1 MLPNVSMEKKTY
13 KYTDAATAVLKMQ
26 RYCAYQERSHN
37 EVRSKLIEIGVYGD
51 TIDQV
56 LIELIQENFL
66 NEERFAKAF
75 ARGKF
80 NVKRWGRIR
89 IKQELKLHKIS
100 AYCLKKAMEEIPE
113 EDYLKTLQEL
123 VRKKSELLQE
133 EDNYKLRIK
142 LFAYVHQKGYE
153 TPLINIVLDEF
164 LKKK

>member
-1 MLPNVSMEKKTY
+1 MEKKSY
-13 KYTDAATAVLKMQ
+13 KYTDAATALLKMQ
-26 RYCAYQERSHN
+26 RFCAYQERSHS

-51 TIDQV
+51 TIDQI

-80 NVKRWGRIR
+80 NVKRWGRNK

-100 AYCLKKAMEEIPE
+100 AYCMKKAMEEISP
-113 EDYLKTLQEL
+113 EDYLHTLTEL
-123 VRKKSELLQE
+123 VRKKSDLIQE

-142 LFAYVHQKGYE
+142 LFPYLHQKGYE
-153 TPLINIVLDEF
+153 TELINQVLDAF
-164 LKKK
+164 FKAR

>member
-1 MLPNVSMEKKTY
+1 MEKKAY
-13 KYTDAATAVLKMQ
+13 KYTDAATALIKMQ

-51 TIDQV
+51 TIDQI

-80 NVKRWGRIR
+80 NMKRWGKVR

-100 AYCLKKAMEEIPE
+100 TYCMKKAMEEISE
-113 EDYLKTLQEL
+113 EDYLKTLKEL
-123 VRKKSELLQE
+123 VVKKNDLLHE

-153 TPLINIVLDEF
+153 TELANKVLDAFFKER
-164 LKKK
+164 

>member
-1 MLPNVSMEKKTY
+1 MEKKAY
-13 KYTDAATAVLKMQ
+13 KYTDAATALLKMQ

-51 TIDQV
+51 TIDQI
-56 LIELIQENFL
+56 LIDLIQENFL

-80 NVKRWGRIR
+80 NIKRWGRIR

-100 AYCLKKAMEEIPE
+100 TYCMKKAMEEISE
-113 EDYLKTLQEL
+113 EDYLKTLKEL
-123 VRKKSELLQE
+123 VNKKSDLLQE

-153 TPLINIVLDEF
+153 TEFINKILDAFFKENQ
-164 LKKK
+164 

>member
-1 MLPNVSMEKKTY
+1 MEKKSY
-13 KYTDAATAVLKMQ
+13 KYTDAATALLKMQ
-26 RYCAYQERSHN
+26 RFCAYQERSHS

-51 TIDQV
+51 TIDQI

-80 NVKRWGRIR
+80 NVKRWGRNK

-100 AYCLKKAMEEIPE
+100 AYCLKKAMEEISP
-113 EDYLKTLQEL
+113 EDYLHALTEL
-123 VRKKSELLQE
+123 VRKKSDLIQE

-142 LFAYVHQKGYE
+142 LFPYLHQKGYE
-153 TPLINIVLDEF
+153 TELINQVLDAF
-164 LKKK
+164 FKAR